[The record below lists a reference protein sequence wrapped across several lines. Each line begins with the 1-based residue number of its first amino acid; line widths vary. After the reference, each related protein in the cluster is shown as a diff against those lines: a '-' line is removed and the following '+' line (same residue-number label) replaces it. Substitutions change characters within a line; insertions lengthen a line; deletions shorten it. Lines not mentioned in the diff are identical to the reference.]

1 MTDDK
6 EIPMPKAEDV
16 KQEETSTEE
25 PVTLNLTD
33 IHYCRKIIEI
43 AVEKGTG
50 VFKPEELE
58 VVGATYNKITKWL
71 IANQP
76 KDDKTESAE
85 TSTDTKGEE
94 KND

>member
-1 MTDDK
+1 MTEDNK
-6 EIPMPKAEDV
+6 EIPMPKAED
-16 KQEETSTEE
+16 TPAEE
-25 PVTLNLTD
+25 PVTLTLTD

-71 IANQP
+71 LENQP
-76 KDDKTESAE
+76 KDDNNE
-85 TSTDTKGEE
+85 STDQKEK